1 MATMEYKADLVSRFN
16 AQLEKANKVFK
27 SGTPAEFE
35 TEVEKLKSVED
46 QYKNAVE
53 AEFFDSCNDVHDALT
68 KFSFDTITHKKGS
81 NGIEKGTKTVPVDLR
96 KFCDRKG
103 FSNEWYYELQRLN
116 KRLTLKVATE
126 LGCTSAEIKT
136 IDDSYKMAELLKLS
150 EMGKTPTS
158 NTACIAHMQ
167 KVLDTLSEREG
178 KVLNADLAYILF
190 CYAKRD
196 KKGLGV
202 VCSNHKTLQSLMT
215 EVFHRVATGKH
226 YSVDYKGKY
235 KATVKTDETKTDE
248 VKTEEVK
255 AEEVKTDSGK
265 TTKGSGKSSRSK
277 RNSKN
282 TNTTTTTVVETKAA

>member
-1 MATMEYKADLVSRFN
+1 MATMEHKANLVSRFN
-16 AQLEKANKVFK
+16 AQLEKANEVFK
-27 SGTPAEFE
+27 TGTPAEFE
-35 TEVEKLKSVED
+35 AEVNKLKTIETE
-46 QYKNAVE
+46 YKNAVE

-68 KFSFDTITHKKGS
+68 KFSFDTITHKKVS
-81 NGIEKGTKTVPVDLR
+81 KDNVQTGIEKGTKTVPVDLR

-103 FSNEWYYELQRLN
+103 FGNEWYYELQRLN

-136 IDDSYKMAELLKLS
+136 IDDSYKMAELLKMS

-202 VCSNHKTLQSLMT
+202 VCSNHKTLQALMT
-215 EVFHRVATGKH
+215 EVFHRIATGKH

-235 KATVKTDETKTDE
+235 KETTKKTDE
-248 VKTEEVK
+248 VKTEET
-255 AEEVKTDSGK
+255 KTDSGK
-265 TTKGSGKSSRSK
+265 TTKGSGKGSRSK
-277 RNSKN
+277 RTSKK
-282 TNTTTTTVVETKAA
+282 TDITTVETKAA